1 MASDDDDSSSSRR
14 GPYGSDL
21 EDNEVNS
28 ARTSTVSTLLPNLS
42 NQQLHEMLKASQI
55 HQQMLGNELKAL
67 RINYEELEEVN
78 KSTKTSRAARGSL
91 EGESR
96 EISLAGGR
104 FSVVGELW
112 VKKTTL
118 GIPFPEHLDPL
129 NPSRYNDP
137 AGGSEARGVIAEL
150 YRDLKPHLRLALA
163 DPDRSMTFKNIFL
176 KQLDQERANSAHA
189 VRAYA
194 PRFFDGLNLS
204 SALFARNFDRT
215 TSLELQKLLGSP
227 AKPGMTYAPFP
238 RLIFP
243 DYDVSSHRPYRS
255 MVLVKFLKLI
265 FYGPSS
271 IDGEA
276 AAKHLTKGVIWGVDS
291 ATPGMIA
298 MAATLLTYAC
308 SPDQSFSERTLGPS
322 RIPWGQCFNCHKR
335 AILSFPATHRKDL
348 LSWYDKVL
356 FGKDPDS
363 TESSSSDNSGP
374 STRNGYANDSDITDL
389 VSCLGQAKVHS
400 PAIQPDPLPLTV
412 PRSPSPA
419 PSSGQMERLEPEK
432 VAEANEPQ
440 NVRYT
445 VNVRGLISW
454 DMHVDWSSPW
464 TVAPTYTTKSSL
476 PPIPLPTADAEGS
489 TTGRVHKSVNYA
501 EPKLNTRCANLTL
514 TERRRKSHPCLPVDD
529 DEESDGAQADE
540 EPLAGSRVRAG
551 LANIDA
557 RRRSA
562 VVTASR
568 WSLPVASQVRLAS
581 FQSPSPPLLMALPIP
596 RHYIPYNTASGYT
609 QATTTACV

>member
-1 MASDDDDSSSSRR
+1 MASNDDDSSSSRC
-14 GPYGSDL
+14 GPFNSDL
-21 EDNEVNS
+21 EDEVNS
-28 ARTSTVSTLLPNLS
+28 APLPSTVSTLPPNLL

-67 RINYEELEEVN
+67 RIDYEELEEVN

-96 EISLAGGR
+96 EILLARGR
-104 FSVVGELW
+104 FSIVGELW

-129 NPSRYNDP
+129 NPSCYNDP
-137 AGGSEARGVIAEL
+137 AGGSEAHGVITEL
-150 YRDLKPHLRLALA
+150 YRDLKPHLWLELA
-163 DPDRSMTFKNIFL
+163 DPDQSMTFKNIFL
-176 KQLDQERANSAHA
+176 KQFDQECANSAHA
-189 VRAYA
+189 VRAYV
-194 PRFFDGLNLS
+194 PRFFNGLNLS

-215 TSLELQKLLGSP
+215 TSPELQKLLGSP

-238 RLIFP
+238 WLIFP
-243 DYDVSSHRPYRS
+243 NYDVSSHCPYWS

-276 AAKHLTKGVIWGVDS
+276 TAKCLTKGVIWGVDS

-298 MAATLLTYAC
+298 MAATLLTYVC

-322 RIPWGQCFNCHKR
+322 CIPWGQCFNCHKC

-363 TESSSSDNSGP
+363 TELSSPDNSGP
-374 STRNGYANDSDITDL
+374 STCNGYANDSDITDL
-389 VSCLGQAKVHS
+389 VSCLSQAKVHS

-412 PRSPSPA
+412 PRSLSPA
-419 PSSGQMERLEPEK
+419 PSSGQMERPEPEK

-440 NVRYT
+440 NVVQT
-445 VNVRGLISW
+445 NK
-454 DMHVDWSSPW
+454 
-464 TVAPTYTTKSSL
+464 PTT
-476 PPIPLPTADAEGS
+476 
-489 TTGRVHKSVNYA
+489 HK
-501 EPKLNTRCANLTL
+501 P
-514 TERRRKSHPCLPVDD
+514 RRK
-529 DEESDGAQADE
+529 
-540 EPLAGSRVRAG
+540 
-551 LANIDA
+551 
-557 RRRSA
+557 
-562 VVTASR
+562 
-568 WSLPVASQVRLAS
+568 
-581 FQSPSPPLLMALPIP
+581 
-596 RHYIPYNTASGYT
+596 NTKK
-609 QATTTACV
+609 

>member
-1 MASDDDDSSSSRR
+1 MASDDNDSSSSQR
-14 GPYGSDL
+14 GPFNSDL
-21 EDNEVNS
+21 EDEVNS
-28 ARTSTVSTLLPNLS
+28 ALLPSTVSTLPPNLL

-67 RINYEELEEVN
+67 RIDYEELEEVN
-78 KSTKTSRAARGSL
+78 NLKSTKTSRAAKGSL

-96 EISLAGGR
+96 EISLARGR

-129 NPSRYNDP
+129 DPSRYNDP
-137 AGGSEARGVIAEL
+137 AGGSEARGVITEL
-150 YRDLKPHLRLALA
+150 YRDLKPHLWLALV
-163 DPDRSMTFKNIFL
+163 DPDQSMMFKNIFL
-176 KQLDQERANSAHA
+176 KQLDQECANSAHA
-189 VRAYA
+189 VRPYV

-215 TSLELQKLLGSP
+215 TSPELQKLLGSP
-227 AKPGMTYAPFP
+227 AKPSMTYAPFP

-243 DYDVSSHRPYRS
+243 DYDVSSHRPYWS
-255 MVLVKFLKLI
+255 MFLKLI

-276 AAKHLTKGVIWGVDS
+276 TAKRLTKGVIWGVNL

-298 MAATLLTYAC
+298 MAATLLTYVC

-322 RIPWGQCFNCHKR
+322 HIPWGQCFNCHKC
-335 AILSFPATHRKDL
+335 AILSFPATHCKDL

-363 TESSSSDNSGP
+363 TELSSSDNSGP

-400 PAIQPDPLPLTV
+400 PAIQPNPLPLTV

-419 PSSGQMERLEPEK
+419 PSSGQMEQPEPEK

-440 NVRYT
+440 NVVQT
-445 VNVRGLISW
+445 NK
-454 DMHVDWSSPW
+454 
-464 TVAPTYTTKSSL
+464 PTT
-476 PPIPLPTADAEGS
+476 
-489 TTGRVHKSVNYA
+489 HK
-501 EPKLNTRCANLTL
+501 L
-514 TERRRKSHPCLPVDD
+514 RRK
-529 DEESDGAQADE
+529 
-540 EPLAGSRVRAG
+540 
-551 LANIDA
+551 
-557 RRRSA
+557 
-562 VVTASR
+562 
-568 WSLPVASQVRLAS
+568 
-581 FQSPSPPLLMALPIP
+581 
-596 RHYIPYNTASGYT
+596 NTKK
-609 QATTTACV
+609 